1 MLGSWNVTLRF
12 ALMIGVLLL
21 IAFTAPD
28 SFGSVAPNGAD
39 CCP

>member
-12 ALMIGVLLL
+12 AMMLAVLVL